1 MRKVW
6 WLALAAAVLLVAA
19 VALAVDVFRP
29 APGTPPPVTGSPA
42 LVAPTLEPAYPCP
55 QPTPELLAVEPVT
68 SPTEALSQVVAV
80 HMGNM
85 EAATITLE
93 SGVFAAPG
101 GLVTVELLP
110 NTTHHLEVTARVRQT
125 ANGRGCT
132 FGGYTLS
139 TTRDRTGAPLVIVQ
153 GQPPVPASPAAVI
166 GPENVAGLAELLT
179 VSPPA
184 RLATG
189 FAFLG
194 AGELVSAGYDDP
206 VRRWSLVTGQEAGA
220 IGDAVRAQ
228 ALAVAVSPDG
238 SLVATGGIAADPAVR
253 LWSVAT
259 GEMRELGRHDGPLES
274 LAFSPSGR
282 LLASGAND
290 DTVRVWSVDGGQPA
304 AILRGDLPGR
314 AQAFHSLGWV
324 GDERLIAAGSD
335 AITWWDVAT
344 GQAVRRLAAPEGV
357 QFLVGAAFAAGGERI
372 AAVAQDD
379 RLYLWDGAGGQWASW
394 PADAGA
400 VLALVAFSPDGRL
413 AAAATYEGAWF
424 VWDAATGELL
434 AGHPAAG
441 PAGAAG
447 IAFSPD
453 GRYLAVGGWQA
464 PIRLWGRP

>member
-1 MRKVW
+1 
-6 WLALAAAVLLVAA
+6 
-19 VALAVDVFRP
+19 
-29 APGTPPPVTGSPA
+29 
-42 LVAPTLEPAYPCP
+42 
-55 QPTPELLAVEPVT
+55 
-68 SPTEALSQVVAV
+68 
-80 HMGNM
+80 MGNM

-93 SGVFAAPG
+93 SGVFAAPD

-110 NTTHHLEVTARVRQT
+110 NTTHHLEVTAKVRQT

-153 GQPPVPASPAAVI
+153 GQPPMPAPPAAAI

-220 IGDAVRAQ
+220 IGDAARAQ

-304 AILRGDLPGR
+304 AILHGDVPGR
-314 AQAFHSLGWV
+314 VQAFHSLGWV

-335 AITWWDVAT
+335 AIAWWDVAT
-344 GQAVRRLAAPEGV
+344 GQAVRRLAAPDGV

-394 PADAGA
+394 PADTGA
-400 VLALVAFSPDGRL
+400 VLAHVAFSPDGRL

-441 PAGAAG
+441 SAGAAG
-447 IAFSPD
+447 IPFSPD
-453 GRYLAVGGWQA
+453 GRYLAVGGWEA
-464 PIRLWGRP
+464 PIRLWGIVD